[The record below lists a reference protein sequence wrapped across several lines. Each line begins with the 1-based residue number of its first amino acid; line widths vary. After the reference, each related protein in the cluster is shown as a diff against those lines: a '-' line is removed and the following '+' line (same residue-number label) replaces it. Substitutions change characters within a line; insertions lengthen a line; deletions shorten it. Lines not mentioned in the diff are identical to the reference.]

1 MDTQSKVEGSFDL
14 PDVLKILYQALMQSI
29 EDPFRILDRE
39 YRLLWINRP
48 EPCQEV
54 GKVCYENIYG
64 LAGPCPTCAVT
75 TAFAT
80 GKPAKFDKQGV
91 YPDGSEMWR
100 EVRAYPVFDS
110 GSNAVYCITIGHDYG
125 EEKMDAIQQRKR
137 IETLQNTLYKVAQSN
152 LEPSEIRDERPVT
165 DLSRRELQVLRLMA
179 QGLTNASIS
188 GILSISPH
196 TVKTHVIRIFNKLGV
211 SDRTQAATL
220 ATRLNLI

>member
-1 MDTQSKVEGSFDL
+1 MGNEQQFEGTFEL
-14 PDVLKILYQALMQSI
+14 NDVLKILYQALMQSI
-29 EDPFRILDRE
+29 EDPFRILDRD

-64 LAGPCPTCAVT
+64 RTEPCHDCAVT
-75 TAFAT
+75 TAFET
-80 GKPAKFDKQGV
+80 GKPAKFDKRGT

-110 GSNAVYCITIGHDYG
+110 NSNPVYAITIGHDYG
-125 EEKMDAIQQRKR
+125 EEKMDMVQLSQR
-137 IETLQNTLYKVAQSN
+137 IESLQNALYEVAQSN
-152 LEPSEIRDERPVT
+152 LEPSSDRPVI
-165 DLSRRELQVLRLMA
+165 DLTKRELQVLRLMA
-179 QGLTNASIS
+179 QGLTNTNIS
-188 GILSISPH
+188 GVLSISPH